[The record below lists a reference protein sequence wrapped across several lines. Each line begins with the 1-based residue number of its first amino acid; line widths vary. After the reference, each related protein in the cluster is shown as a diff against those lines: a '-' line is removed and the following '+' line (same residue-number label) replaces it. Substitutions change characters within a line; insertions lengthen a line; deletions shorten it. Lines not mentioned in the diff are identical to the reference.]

1 MRIVIVGTAY
11 PLRGGIAH
19 HIALLEQTLVRRG
32 HDVKVITFKRQ
43 YPKFLFPGKSQE
55 EVGAAIGTS
64 QAQNSPLS
72 TPAEII
78 IDSINPLTWMEA
90 GSIAAQFRPDL
101 ILFKYW
107 IPFFAPAYGVLARTA
122 RRLTRKHGRECR
134 IGFIVDNVLPH
145 EKRPGDLMLTKFAF
159 RAVDYF
165 IVLSDAVER
174 DLKAVD
180 PRAKIVRLDHPT
192 FENFGSRVDRSEAR
206 QKLEI
211 PEDAPVILFFGYIRK
226 YKGLDILLRAM
237 PQMLARL
244 PELRLIVAGEF
255 YGDEKEYRE
264 LIEELRI
271 PARNL
276 VLATDYIPNEE
287 VTLYFSAANVCVLP
301 YRSATQSGI
310 VLVAYN
316 FDVPAIATDVGGLSE
331 VVKDGKS
338 GLIARTATP
347 EAVAKK
353 VIQFFEENL
362 EDKLTRGVIEEKQKY
377 SWDVFA
383 EGIETLK
390 L

>member
-159 RAVDYF
+159 RLVDYF

-237 PQMLARL
+237 PQMLAPL

-255 YGDEKEYRE
+255 YGDENEYRE

-316 FDVPAIATDVGGLSE
+316 FDVPAIATDVGGLAE

>member
-55 EVGAAIGTS
+55 EVGVAIGTS

-192 FENFGSRVDRSEAR
+192 FENFGSRVERSEAR

-226 YKGLDILLRAM
+226 YKGLDILLRGM
-237 PQMLARL
+237 PQMLAGL

-316 FDVPAIATDVGGLSE
+316 FDVPAIATDVGGLAE

-338 GLIARTATP
+338 GFIARTATP
-347 EAVAKK
+347 EAVANK

-390 L
+390 P